1 MKSMLMIGAVLS
13 ALISGVFAQAPAQ
26 APTRIHV
33 GGQVMQTKLV
43 HQVRPTYPREAK
55 AAGIQGTVRL
65 DVLIGRDGRVLNMKL
80 VSGDPDLAKAATM
93 AVSKWRYKP
102 TLLNGNPIEV
112 LTEINVNFTLAAN

>member
-1 MKSMLMIGAVLS
+1 
-13 ALISGVFAQAPAQ
+13 
-26 APTRIHV
+26 
-33 GGQVMQTKLV
+33 
-43 HQVRPTYPREAK
+43 
-55 AAGIQGTVRL
+55 
-65 DVLIGRDGRVLNMKL
+65 